1 MAYTSDILI
10 HHHIK
15 TKSLLGTCYIFK
27 FPTDTTFVVHRQSQ
41 FVARPKTI
49 YKLVVHHGNSLQ
61 FIGGRF
67 KSTLNK
73 PHGVMFQKTIILN
86 FSFKK
91 ITLEV
96 LSNHIRLGNCDKFE
110 VDKVVS
116 CFKGKKTFQT
126 DIKEEPTTSRMD
138 LGYPSY

>member
-73 PHGVMFQKTIILN
+73 PHDVMFQKTIILN

-91 ITLEV
+91 
-96 LSNHIRLGNCDKFE
+96 NHIR
-110 VDKVVS
+110 S
-116 CFKGKKTFQT
+116 
-126 DIKEEPTTSRMD
+126 IK
-138 LGYPSY
+138 